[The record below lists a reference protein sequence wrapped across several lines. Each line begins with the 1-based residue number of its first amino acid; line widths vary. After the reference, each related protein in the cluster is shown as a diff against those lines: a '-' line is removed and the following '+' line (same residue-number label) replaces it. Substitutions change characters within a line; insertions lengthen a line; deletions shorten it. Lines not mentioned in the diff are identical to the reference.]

1 MRVLGEVEWL
11 VTGRRLER
19 EDPAPGGGRG
29 GILSLHV
36 ALRQAG
42 IEDGP
47 RRSKCP
53 RRGSHRRAPAFALR
67 SALENPYPILPYPVQ
82 LPSSMPDAPWQLQ
95 ERSERDAGWIVERT
109 FF

>member
-1 MRVLGEVEWL
+1 M
-11 VTGRRLER
+11 
-19 EDPAPGGGRG
+19 

-42 IEDGP
+42 MEDGP

-67 SALENPYPILPYPVQ
+67 SPLENPHTILPEAVRV
-82 LPSSMPDAPWQLQ
+82 PSSMPDAPRQLH
-95 ERSERDAGWIVERT
+95 ERSETDAGWIVERT
-109 FF
+109 FGARWPVNPSCTA